1 MQLNLILT
9 FLLMFMDDTKLLKVE
24 NSSLARDI
32 KSRAILNTND
42 RDRELYLARK
52 KALSLKSDRI
62 DLLEKRI
69 LRLEEQIELLIKS
82 NNS

>member
-1 MQLNLILT
+1 MIPKYDQMNN
-9 FLLMFMDDTKLLKVE
+9 DSEVLKVQ
-24 NSSLARDI
+24 NSTLVRD
-32 KSRAILNTND
+32 KHSKAILNTND

>member
-1 MQLNLILT
+1 MIPKYDQMNN
-9 FLLMFMDDTKLLKVE
+9 DSEVLKVQ
-24 NSSLARDI
+24 NSTLVRD
-32 KSRAILNTND
+32 KHSKAILNTND

-82 NNS
+82 NKS